1 LFLSSKRHFHYRNI
15 SCFSFFNN
23 DNIYFLINIYSDSS
37 QTALKY
43 LKNTEANINNILII
57 AEGLNIRDN
66 SWDPFFPYHSSHC
79 DLLTDIADSMDLCVF
94 KFTNQVPTR
103 YLDNLNNSNLVID
116 LIFLHPNLSEFNNH
130 TIHPEWRL
138 SSDHTPL
145 TVNIAINEE
154 LIHTKKYTIVKNS
167 EEENNF
173 ITELIESIKGLNMEN
188 ISSKE
193 VLE

>member
-1 LFLSSKRHFHYRNI
+1 
-15 SCFSFFNN
+15 
-23 DNIYFLINIYSDSS
+23 
-37 QTALKY
+37 
-43 LKNTEANINNILII
+43 
-57 AEGLNIRDN
+57 
-66 SWDPFFPYHSSHC
+66 
-79 DLLTDIADSMDLCVF
+79 MDLCVF

-116 LIFLHPNLSEFNNH
+116 LMFLYPNLSEFNNH